1 MPRNR
6 NLERPWLICALLVL
20 AVLAV
25 YLPVIELSFLTYDD
39 DYYVTRNPHVAG
51 GLTSAGLRWAFA
63 HVHSANWHP
72 LTWLS
77 HMLDCQIYG
86 LAPAGHH
93 LTNLLFHAANAVLLF
108 LWLRSLTNA
117 FWRSAFVAAL
127 FALHPLHVE
136 SVAWV
141 AERKDVLCSFFG
153 LLSLWTYTRYVEG
166 RSRDAEYRSQR
177 SGVRGKTSGGGS
189 NRTAD
194 HGPRT
199 YDPVTVRPGRDRIPS
214 SIFYL
219 LSLFFFAL
227 GLMSKPMLV
236 TWPCLMLLL
245 DYWPLRR
252 MQNAEC
258 RMQNAKPGNSQLST
272 LNPQPSPRPFSLQP
286 LAFSLLDKLPFFAL
300 STASCIITLAAQ
312 KTGGALVTLTA
323 LPLGARMLNAM
334 DSYVHYIVQLFWPA
348 NLAVIYTFAGRPSA
362 GPALAALLLAA
373 ITLAVLWQRKR
384 RPYLLVGWAWYLGTL
399 VPVIGLVQVGNQTMA
414 DRYTYLPA
422 IGIFLMLAWGATELA
437 GALLNRRSAK
447 DASLNRPPPGHSGEL
462 PMLRRFGLAAAAT
475 AALGACALTTSSQ
488 LRYWQ
493 NSESLFRHALSV
505 NPNNFIAWNGLGYY
519 LAEQGQARQAEA
531 CYRAAVAISPS
542 FAEAWNGLGYALA
555 NLGKHDEA
563 ITSYEKAVSLS
574 PDDIKARNNL
584 AIALAA
590 CGRTADAKAQCRAAS
605 QADPE
610 AAEPHSNLGALLA
623 REGQWD
629 QAIAEYSLA
638 LARDPSLNEARCG
651 LAGALAKQGKLDDA
665 VRELTDLLRLQPA
678 YGPAHLQLGA
688 ILAQRGKAD
697 EAIIEFNTLLRANPG
712 DSAAHYHL
720 ALALAAQ
727 GESKEALAH
736 YRAAITSRPDFPEAL
751 NNLAWMLATHP
762 NPQIR
767 DGRQALELAER
778 ACRLTQY
785 KEALMLGTLGAAYA
799 EAGRFPEAVEAAE
812 KAKALAEKA
821 DDSETATMNTKLLA
835 LYRSGQPYRK
845 AR

>member
-6 NLERPWLICALLVL
+6 NLEDPWLICALLVL

-25 YLPVIELSFLTYDD
+25 YLPVIKFSFLTYDD

-51 GLTSAGLRWAFA
+51 GLTSAGLRWAFT

-77 HMLDCQIYG
+77 HMLDCQLYG

-93 LTNLLFHAANAVLLF
+93 LTNLLFHAANTVLLF
-108 LWLRSLTNA
+108 LWLRSLTSA

-166 RSRDAEYRSQR
+166 RRMNAEYRSQR
-177 SGVRGKTSGGGS
+177 SDIRGQTSGGGC
-189 NRTAD
+189 NRTTD
-194 HGPRT
+194 HGPRAS
-199 YDPVTVRPGRDRIPS
+199 DPRTNGPGGARIPS

-252 MQNAEC
+252 MQNAKC
-258 RMQNAKPGNSQLST
+258 KMQNAKSGNSQLST

-300 STASCIITLAAQ
+300 STASCIITLSAQ
-312 KTGGALVTLTA
+312 KTDGALVALTT

-334 DSYVHYIVQLFWPA
+334 DSYMHYIVQLFWPA

-362 GPALAALLLAA
+362 GPALATLLLAA
-373 ITLAVLWQRKR
+373 ITLTVLWQRKR

-422 IGIFLMLAWGATELA
+422 IGLFLMLAWGATELA
-437 GALLNRRSAK
+437 AAWP
-447 DASLNRPPPGHSGEL
+447 RPHRLS
-462 PMLRRFGLAAAAT
+462 LAAAAT
-475 AALGACALTTSSQ
+475 AALGACALITSSQ
-488 LRYWQ
+488 LRYWH

-542 FAEAWNGLGYALA
+542 FAEAWNNLGYALA

-563 ITSYEKAVSLS
+563 ITSYEKAVSLN

-590 CGRTADAKAQCRAAS
+590 CGRVEDAKAQCRAAS
-605 QADPE
+605 HADPE

-629 QAIAEYSLA
+629 QAVAEYRLA
-638 LARDPSLNEARCG
+638 LARDPSLSEARCG

-665 VRELTDLLRLQPA
+665 VRELTDFLRLQPT

-688 ILAQRGKAD
+688 ILARQGKAD
-697 EAIIEFNTLLRANPG
+697 EAIIEFNTLLHANPG
-712 DSAAHYHL
+712 DSTAHYHL
-720 ALALAAQ
+720 ALALRAQ
-727 GESKEALAH
+727 GQSKEALAH
-736 YRAAITSRPDFPEAL
+736 YRAALEARPDFPEAL

-767 DGRQALELAER
+767 DSRQALELAER

-799 EAGRFPEAVEAAE
+799 EAGRFPEAIEAAE
-812 KAKALAEKA
+812 KAKALAENA

-835 LYRSGQPYRK
+835 LYRSGQPYHE